1 MTWHAKL
8 KGAYTPGSVEWND
21 NVQEIWNQLSG
32 TWTAEAVAGMV
43 GNMQSESGL
52 NPWRWQSDRDDIS
65 DRLKG
70 YGLPQFTPASGY
82 INDYGR
88 GVEGYA
94 PSLSTSYQSAGAS
107 PSDGHAQII
116 VIDEDRAG
124 KYLNRTRYCDYW
136 DISAAY
142 PFSAY
147 KRLTDLYT
155 ASTGWLFDYEF
166 PADRS
171 KAVADARY
179 QNAVVVY
186 EFLKGHPPEPPGPGP
201 GPGPGPSP
209 VYGDTF
215 PRGMGWKRL
224 RFGRRRI

>member
-8 KGAYTPGSVEWND
+8 KGAYTPGSTEWNE

-52 NPWRWQSDRDDIS
+52 NPWRWQSDRDDIG
-65 DRLKG
+65 DPLKG

-94 PSLSTSYQSAGAS
+94 PSLSTSYQSAGAN

-142 PFSAY
+142 PFGSY

-201 GPGPGPSP
+201 GPGPSP

-224 RFGRRRI
+224 RFGRRRIRE